1 MTDIL
6 LKQTLDF
13 DIINGDF
20 ALCSNEDTDFQDLN
34 YLLNLN
40 TGDLKQYPL
49 LGTNLI
55 TYKNG
60 YLDQVIGL
68 LKGQFDLANLPVKD
82 VYQTVD
88 NKLKIVF
95 ENNYTIIDLSVL

>member
-1 MTDIL
+1 MTDIA

-13 DIINGDF
+13 EIINGDLF
-20 ALCSNEDTDFQDLN
+20 ICKDDDTDFQDLN
-34 YLLNLN
+34 YILNLN

-60 YLDQVIGL
+60 YLENLIINLRQ
-68 LKGQFDLANLPVKD
+68 QFNLINLPVVD
-82 VYQTVD
+82 VYQTED
-88 NKLKIVF
+88 NKLKINF
-95 ENNYTIIDLSVL
+95 ETNYTIIDLSIL